1 MAINSLQDLRATAP
15 KNLQGLPDAEL
26 ISAYAENTGQ
36 DAQMLSSV
44 LAPKPAGISSLQQL
58 RDTAPENLRS
68 VPDEQLIV
76 EYANNTGQDAQEVA
90 QLFGLATGKE
100 KSLPMAGLAAGVDQI
115 QGIGYSALAGAA
127 DLVNAEDTAA
137 YLRDQAE
144 AQQYEGYLAGRPEYE
159 RVEDIDSVTGG
170 LGFAA
175 YQIAKQAPLIA
186 ATMVGGSAIAPA
198 LAGTRVAAAAS
209 RVPSML
215 GGGGLSAGATTAQR
229 IAAMDAGGRLAG
241 AAAVGTGIGFGSLYD
256 ASGADGDPDPWKA
269 LAGAPLY
276 GVLESLVPAAVSKSL
291 RLGSEFAGG
300 TATRMLKSGG
310 LGTVTEAGTELAQ
323 TEMEIAYDGTMTA
336 EQKASQRLN
345 AAVTGGVTGGAIS
358 SLGGLKA
365 PSNNVLGEKDLAGDT
380 GDYTDPETGVTY
392 NAEGARKIEMSDE
405 SQAMMDQLPL
415 AESVAE
421 VTPPPQPSLA
431 EMNDAQQQY
440 VAGLNQ
446 ATSGNKSGNAATR
459 RRNKKK
465 LDKLVTQIEQTDP
478 ADTDTVAAIEAEIA
492 DVSLRVEEAEAAV
505 EAKQKLK
512 AFNRAI
518 GSLEVT
524 DTGEIK
530 VLTPLDAAGL
540 AALEEAD
547 PAGYEALSSQ
557 LLLQADEAVSG
568 NEKDLAAIATE
579 AAPVEAV
586 VTEAAPVEAVVTEA
600 APVEAVVTEAA
611 PVEAVVTE
619 AAPVEA
625 ETAETA
631 PVQDDL
637 FDDILD
643 ELELSQI
650 QAVAKKLKAEISSE
664 QGQAAGRASLDGG
677 VLAGLVR
684 MLRSPDKTPT
694 AVVYKEGTAAVD
706 AETTKQ
712 NIEQM
717 RRVYNGVMDLAKAY
731 QAFNN
736 TQANLDKTS
745 SKRDDAGISKI
756 RRQLLE
762 LQKEPPS
769 EARDKKERILRTKAV
784 KLEGGD
790 TRPTET
796 IDRYKNQ
803 ASKQAVAVRAA
814 MDNLIEAA
822 GNNPKNVE
830 AIIAALKTRNE
841 KNRSAVIQKDVYEDM
856 SELLNKTGS
865 PISNQLEFETIIDT
879 NLSGAFAQYKD
890 GTLGRLDVVR
900 GRQTRGSRKDESAG
914 VTGALEKAAAKNGII
929 GILDMVGSF
938 RGNTSGYAKSLT
950 TQIKRVLRSMEADEQ
965 AVKVEFVED
974 NNADG
979 PNYDPATNTISIS
992 KNASQEEI
1000 LHEALHAATQW
1011 WVYQNPES
1019 QQVKDLSRSLD
1030 EIIAFVDNGGISTL
1044 EGLSEPYRNN
1054 AANVVELL
1062 RELRES
1068 DNELDAVLELVAY
1081 GSTMQEFKELEKAI
1095 ASQPSE
1101 GAARWKEQLGIVWK
1115 RIVEL
1120 FKTFL
1125 GVTDTVANN
1134 VLDTTLNILDNATF
1148 DERDANI
1155 GGSQLDMKDRDD
1167 MGEIDS
1173 SGAPIADLY
1182 DTVEKRKGVFGIVST
1197 RFFFGQNWD
1206 KKADAIEAAAG
1217 KFGEL
1222 INEKFPNLARI
1233 SSYIHAMQMIPIKN
1247 RHNLRDYKGDLN
1259 APIAMADRIA
1269 KYIDGQPV
1277 EKVLKLMEI
1286 LDRDS
1291 KDTTPVDMEG
1301 LSNMAGIQAEAN
1313 KLRERIADMVK
1324 YSSEEIRDQFEN
1336 RKFSEFLLYVND
1348 INDVATKSLQLGQLG
1363 KTIKNGRKTMA
1374 LVDFEENKDIMFK
1387 KDMNGDA
1394 IVRDDRF
1401 YEVTVTST
1409 VDGKTYMLMVSKTLH
1424 GELDGQLAITDGVY
1438 TVDTSNEYDI
1448 MPFGGNKNE
1457 VSFRQ
1462 NKNYRE
1468 LIEANKAEK
1477 IATALKNTVAS
1488 IASEHATENL
1498 LDNLA
1503 IDGAATGQVFDTEA
1517 DAEAFYFDGVPT
1529 IARTKDNPLGQQIVV
1544 DYAKAQG
1551 KPAVLAALRTRGTFV
1566 RYPDNVE
1573 RFGEMS
1579 GKIVHGP
1586 MHMAIH
1592 DATDRTPLFNDSAI
1606 GNKYQSAL
1614 RAFKLSKTVLSFGTH
1629 TVNAFS
1635 NVAFLIQQGIPIG
1648 TMKQATA
1655 LMFNHTFNS
1664 EKLTPQERKAMVE
1677 FFASGAMAGNYS
1689 NVEVKKQVISEII
1702 DSIAPVRGDS
1712 PVERATAVI
1721 RMETGRA
1728 KLLKEWAKREGKKR
1742 VGNAIDI
1749 YTAEDNV
1756 FRLAAF
1762 LHHIAENKAA
1772 TGVAEPT
1779 QDMYKNAGRHALDAV
1794 LNYDID
1800 ASAIKA
1806 LRQTVLPFISW
1817 SYAFVGQM
1825 ARMIVRQPWNTVN
1838 LFAVLGLVSA
1848 AFRSEEDD
1856 ELRFNGPSQLDNRLM
1871 NLSFMPHDSIRLPFT
1886 SNDKPVYFKYGDFIP
1901 LNSIAKTN
1909 PTDNDFMGWDWLPTA
1924 LQPSN
1929 PVISIITAINGYDPY
1944 TGNDLTKPMDT
1955 NSTRIWE
1962 VAKVAY
1968 DQIAPPSVTSSALEK
1983 YIAAADGD
1991 LDFAWGEA
1999 DAAMLVMTKVL
2010 GLRLT
2015 TFTQD
2020 AEALSRGF
2028 DVSGAKR
2035 EYQMAVSRLQRATA
2049 RAGDRVAAE
2058 AEFEKEIIRLAN
2070 LYQEKLLDVYKLNP
2084 DGSRKDQ
2091 FNEDGTPRFDPTK
2104 DVAKTIFPEKFNGN
2118 P

>member
-36 DAQMLSSV
+36 DAQMLFSV

-90 QLFGLATGKE
+90 QAFGIATGKE

-127 DLVNAEDTAA
+127 DLVNLEDASA

-159 RVEDIDSVTGG
+159 RVEDIDSAMGG
-170 LGFAA
+170 LGFAG
-175 YQIAKQAPLIA
+175 YQIAKQAPLILA
-186 ATMVGGSAIAPA
+186 SMAGAGALGPA
-198 LAGTRVAAAAS
+198 LAGTRIAAAAS

-241 AAAVGTGIGFGSLYD
+241 AAAVGTGIGFGSLYE

-276 GVLESLVPAAVSKSL
+276 GVLESLVPATVSKSL
-291 RLGSEFAGG
+291 RLGTEFTGSAPV
-300 TATRMLKSGG
+300 RMLKSGG

-323 TEMEIAYDGTMTA
+323 TEMEIAYDGTLTA

-365 PSNNVLGEKDLAGDT
+365 PSNNVLGEKDLASDT
-380 GDYTDPETGVTY
+380 GDYTDPETGVSYT
-392 NAEGARKIEMSDE
+392 EDGARKIEMSDE

-415 AESVAE
+415 AESIAE
-421 VTPPPQPSLA
+421 TTAPPQPSLA

-440 VAGLNQ
+440 VAELNE
-446 ATSGNKSGNAATR
+446 ATRGNKSGNAATR

-465 LDKLVTQIEQTDP
+465 LDKLVAQIEQTDP
-478 ADTDTVAAIEAEIA
+478 ADTGAVAAIEAEIA

-524 DTGEIK
+524 GDGEIK

-547 PAGYEALSSQ
+547 PAGYAVLSSQ
-557 LLLQADEAVSG
+557 LLAQADEATSG

-586 VTEAAPVEAVVTEA
+586 VNEAAPVEAVVTETA
-600 APVEAVVTEAA
+600 PVEAAVTETAPVEAVVET
-611 PVEAVVTE
+611 
-619 AAPVEA
+619 APVEA

-706 AETTKQ
+706 AETTTQ

-717 RRVYNGVMDLAKAY
+717 RRVYDAVMALAKEY

-830 AIIAALKTRNE
+830 AVIAALKARNE

-900 GRQTRGSRKDESAG
+900 GRQTRGSRRDEASG

-965 AVKVEFVED
+965 AVKVEFIED

-1000 LHEALHAATQW
+1000 LHESLHAVTQW

-1030 EIIAFVDNGGISTL
+1030 EIIAFVDGGGISTL

-1115 RIVEL
+1115 RVVEL

-1148 DERDANI
+1148 DERDPNI
-1155 GGSQLDMKDRDD
+1155 GGSALDMKDRDD
-1167 MGEIDS
+1167 MGETDS
-1173 SGAPIADLY
+1173 SGGPIADLY

-1233 SSYIHAMQMIPIKN
+1233 SSYIHAMQMVPIKN
-1247 RHNLRDYKGDLN
+1247 RQNLQDYKGDLN

-1269 KYIDGQPV
+1269 KYIDGQSI
-1277 EKVLKLMEI
+1277 EKVTKLMEI

-1291 KDTTPVDMEG
+1291 GDTTPIDMEG

-1324 YSSEEIRDQFEN
+1324 YSSKEIRDQFEN

-1348 INDVATKSLQLGQLG
+1348 IKDVASKSLQLGQLG
-1363 KTIKNGRKTMA
+1363 KVIKNGRRTMA

-1387 KDMNGDA
+1387 KDMNGDS

-1401 YEVTVTST
+1401 YEVTVTKSS
-1409 VDGKTYMLMVSKTLH
+1409 DGKTYMLMVSKTLH

-1438 TVDTSNEYDI
+1438 TVDTSNEYEI
-1448 MPFGGNKNE
+1448 VPFGGKKNE

-1468 LIEANKAEK
+1468 LLAANKADK
-1477 IATALKNTVAS
+1477 IATALKNTVAA

-1517 DAEAFYFDGVPT
+1517 EAEAFYYDGVPT
-1529 IARTKDNPLGQQIVV
+1529 LARAKDNPLGQQIVV

-1551 KPAVLAALRTRGTFV
+1551 NPSVLAALRTRGTFV

-1586 MHMAIH
+1586 MYMAIH

-1606 GNKYQSAL
+1606 GNQYQSAL
-1614 RAFKLSKTVLSFGTH
+1614 RMFKLAKTVLSVGTH

-1635 NVAFLIQQGIPIG
+1635 NVSFLIQQGIPIG

-1655 LMFNHTFNS
+1655 LMYNHSFDS

-1689 NVEVKKQVISEII
+1689 NVEIKKQVISEII

-1728 KLLKEWAKREGKKR
+1728 KLLKEWAKREAQR
-1742 VGNAIDI
+1742 FVGTAIDV

-1762 LHHIAENKAA
+1762 LHHIAESKAA
-1772 TGVAEPT
+1772 AGVAEPT
-1779 QDMYKNAGRHALDAV
+1779 QEMYKNAGRHALSAV

-1825 ARMIVRQPWNTVN
+1825 ARIIVRQPWNTAN

-1856 ELRFNGPSQLDNRLM
+1856 ELRFSGPSQLDNRLM

-1901 LNSIAKTN
+1901 LSAIAKTN
-1909 PTDNDFMGWDWLPTA
+1909 HTDNDFMGWDWLPTA

-1929 PVISIITAINGYDPY
+1929 PVISIITALSGYDPY

-1968 DQIAPPSVTSSALEK
+1968 DQIAPPAVTSNALEK

-1991 LDFAWGEA
+1991 LDFAWGEI

-2010 GLRLT
+2010 GLRLS
-2015 TFTQD
+2015 TFSQD
-2020 AEALSRGF
+2020 AEAMSRDF
-2028 DVSGAKR
+2028 ETKKAKR
-2035 EYQMAVSRLQRATA
+2035 EYQMAVSRLERETA

-2058 AEFEKEIIRLAN
+2058 AEFEEEIIRLAN
-2070 LYQEKLLDVYKLNP
+2070 LYEEKLLDVYKVNP

-2104 DVAKTIFPEKFNGN
+2104 DVAKAIFPEKFNGN

>member
-90 QLFGLATGKE
+90 QAFGLATGKE

-175 YQIAKQAPLIA
+175 YQISKQAPLIA
-186 ATMVGGSAIAPA
+186 ATMVGGSALAPA

-392 NAEGARKIEMSDE
+392 NSEGARKIEMSDE

-440 VAGLNQ
+440 VAELNQ

-465 LDKLVTQIEQTDP
+465 LDKLLTQIEQTDP
-478 ADTDTVAAIEAEIA
+478 ADTDTVAAIEAKIA

-579 AAPVEAV
+579 ASPVEAVVTETAPVEAV
-586 VTEAAPVEAVVTEA
+586 VTETAPVEAVVET
-600 APVEAVVTEAA
+600 
-611 PVEAVVTE
+611 
-619 AAPVEA
+619 APVEA

-830 AIIAALKTRNE
+830 AVIAALKTRNE

-1068 DNELDAVLELVAY
+1068 DNELDAVLELIAY

-1155 GGSQLDMKDRDD
+1155 GGNQLDMKGRDD
-1167 MGEIDS
+1167 MGETDS

-1233 SSYIHAMQMIPIKN
+1233 SSYIHAMQMVPIKN

-1291 KDTTPVDMEG
+1291 KDTTPVNMEG

-1336 RKFSEFLLYVND
+1336 RKFSEFLIYVND
-1348 INDVATKSLQLGQLG
+1348 IKDVASKSMQLGQLG

-1401 YEVTVTST
+1401 YEVTITKAS
-1409 VDGKTYMLMVSKTLH
+1409 DGKTYTLMVSKTLH

-1438 TVDTSNEYDI
+1438 TVDTSNEYEI
-1448 MPFGGNKNE
+1448 VPFGGNKNE

-1468 LIEANKAEK
+1468 LLEANKAEK
-1477 IATALKNTVAS
+1477 IATALKNTVAA
-1488 IASEHATENL
+1488 IASEHATENF

-1517 DAEAFYFDGVPT
+1517 QAQAFYFSGPSVVGETYQKKQT
-1529 IARTKDNPLGQQIVV
+1529 IVEYADARNSPEILN
-1544 DYAKAQG
+1544 
-1551 KPAVLAALRTRGTFV
+1551 ALRMRGSLV

-1592 DATDRTPLFNDSAI
+1592 DATDRTPLFNKSAL
-1606 GNKYQSAL
+1606 GSKYQLAL
-1614 RAFKLSKTVLSFGTH
+1614 RAFKLAKTVLSVGTH
-1629 TVNAFS
+1629 KVNAFS
-1635 NVAFLIQQGIPIG
+1635 NVAFLVQQNIPMG
-1648 TMKQATA
+1648 TMKQAA
-1655 LMFNHTFNS
+1655 SLLYNHSFNS
-1664 EKLTPQERKAMVE
+1664 EKLTPQERKAVVE

-1689 NVEVKKQVISEII
+1689 NVEIKQQVIAEII
-1702 DSIAPVRGDS
+1702 ANIQPVRGQS
-1712 PVERATAVI
+1712 PIERATLAI
-1721 RMETGRA
+1721 RIETGRA
-1728 KLLKEWAKREGKKR
+1728 KLLAKWAKRKAQR
-1742 VGNAIDI
+1742 FVGTAIDI

-1762 LHHIAENKAA
+1762 LHHIAENKAS

-1779 QDMYKNAGRHALDAV
+1779 QEMYKAAGRYALDAV

-1817 SYAFVGQM
+1817 TYAFVGQM
-1825 ARMIVRQPWNTVN
+1825 ARIIVRQPWNTVN

-1929 PVISIITAINGYDPY
+1929 PLLSIVSAISGYDPY

-2020 AEALSRGF
+2020 AEALSRSF
-2028 DVSGAKR
+2028 DVSGLKR
-2035 EYQMAVSRLQRATA
+2035 EYQMAVSRLERDTA
-2049 RAGDRVAAE
+2049 RAGDQVAAE

-2070 LYQEKLLDVYKLNP
+2070 LYEEKLLDVNKVNP

-2104 DVAKTIFPEKFNGN
+2104 DVAKAIFPEKFNGN

>member
-186 ATMVGGSAIAPA
+186 ATMVGGSALAPA

-229 IAAMDAGGRLAG
+229 IAALDAGGRLAG

-421 VTPPPQPSLA
+421 VTPPPQPNLA

-478 ADTDTVAAIEAEIA
+478 ADTDAVAAIEAEIA

-524 DTGEIK
+524 GTGEIK
-530 VLTPLDAAGL
+530 VLTPLDATGL

-586 VTEAAPVEAVVTEA
+586 VTEAAPVEAVVTE
-600 APVEAVVTEAA
+600 T
-611 PVEAVVTE
+611 
-619 AAPVEA
+619 APVEA

-762 LQKEPPS
+762 LQKELPS

-830 AIIAALKTRNE
+830 AVIAALKTRNE

-900 GRQTRGSRKDESAG
+900 GRQTRGSRKDESSG

-1148 DERDANI
+1148 DERDTNI
-1155 GGSQLDMKDRDD
+1155 GGNQLDMKDRDD
-1167 MGEIDS
+1167 MGETDS

-1233 SSYIHAMQMIPIKN
+1233 SSYIHAMQMVPIKN

-1363 KTIKNGRKTMA
+1363 KTIKNGRRTMA

-1551 KPAVLAALRTRGTFV
+1551 KPAVLAALRMRGTFV

-1614 RAFKLSKTVLSFGTH
+1614 RAFKLSKTVLSVGTH
-1629 TVNAFS
+1629 TVNAVS
-1635 NVAFLIQQGIPIG
+1635 NVSFMIQQDIPIG
-1648 TMKQATA
+1648 TMQQATA
-1655 LMFNHTFNS
+1655 LMYNHAFNS

-1689 NVEVKKQVISEII
+1689 NVEVKKEVISEII

-1728 KLLKEWAKREGKKR
+1728 KLLKEWVKRKGKK
-1742 VGNAIDI
+1742 GIGTAIDI

-1762 LHHIAENKAA
+1762 LHHIAENKATA
-1772 TGVAEPT
+1772 GVAEPT

-1806 LRQTVLPFISW
+1806 LRQTVMPFISW

-1929 PVISIITAINGYDPY
+1929 PLISIITAINGYDPY

-1968 DQIAPPSVTSSALEK
+1968 DQIAPPSVTSSAFEK

-2015 TFTQD
+2015 TYSQD
-2020 AEALSRGF
+2020 SEALSRGF

-2035 EYQMAVSRLQRATA
+2035 EYQMAVSRLERETA
-2049 RAGDRVAAE
+2049 RAGDQVAAE

-2070 LYQEKLLDVYKLNP
+2070 LYQEKLLDVYKVNP

>member
-1 MAINSLQDLRATAP
+1 M
-15 KNLQGLPDAEL
+15 
-26 ISAYAENTGQ
+26 
-36 DAQMLSSV
+36 
-44 LAPKPAGISSLQQL
+44 
-58 RDTAPENLRS
+58 
-68 VPDEQLIV
+68 
-76 EYANNTGQDAQEVA
+76 
-90 QLFGLATGKE
+90 
-100 KSLPMAGLAAGVDQI
+100 
-115 QGIGYSALAGAA
+115 
-127 DLVNAEDTAA
+127 
-137 YLRDQAE
+137 
-144 AQQYEGYLAGRPEYE
+144 
-159 RVEDIDSVTGG
+159 
-170 LGFAA
+170 
-175 YQIAKQAPLIA
+175 
-186 ATMVGGSAIAPA
+186 
-198 LAGTRVAAAAS
+198 
-209 RVPSML
+209 
-215 GGGGLSAGATTAQR
+215 
-229 IAAMDAGGRLAG
+229 
-241 AAAVGTGIGFGSLYD
+241 
-256 ASGADGDPDPWKA
+256 
-269 LAGAPLY
+269 
-276 GVLESLVPAAVSKSL
+276 
-291 RLGSEFAGG
+291 
-300 TATRMLKSGG
+300 
-310 LGTVTEAGTELAQ
+310 
-323 TEMEIAYDGTMTA
+323 
-336 EQKASQRLN
+336 
-345 AAVTGGVTGGAIS
+345 
-358 SLGGLKA
+358 
-365 PSNNVLGEKDLAGDT
+365 
-380 GDYTDPETGVTY
+380 
-392 NAEGARKIEMSDE
+392 
-405 SQAMMDQLPL
+405 
-415 AESVAE
+415 
-421 VTPPPQPSLA
+421 
-431 EMNDAQQQY
+431 
-440 VAGLNQ
+440 
-446 ATSGNKSGNAATR
+446 
-459 RRNKKK
+459 
-465 LDKLVTQIEQTDP
+465 
-478 ADTDTVAAIEAEIA
+478 
-492 DVSLRVEEAEAAV
+492 
-505 EAKQKLK
+505 
-512 AFNRAI
+512 
-518 GSLEVT
+518 
-524 DTGEIK
+524 
-530 VLTPLDAAGL
+530 
-540 AALEEAD
+540 
-547 PAGYEALSSQ
+547 
-557 LLLQADEAVSG
+557 
-568 NEKDLAAIATE
+568 
-579 AAPVEAV
+579 
-586 VTEAAPVEAVVTEA
+586 
-600 APVEAVVTEAA
+600 
-611 PVEAVVTE
+611 
-619 AAPVEA
+619 
-625 ETAETA
+625 
-631 PVQDDL
+631 

-830 AIIAALKTRNE
+830 AVIAALKTRNE

-1068 DNELDAVLELVAY
+1068 DNELDAVLELIAY

-1155 GGSQLDMKDRDD
+1155 GGNQLDMKGRDD
-1167 MGEIDS
+1167 MGETDS

-1233 SSYIHAMQMIPIKN
+1233 SSYIHAMQMVPVKN
-1247 RHNLRDYKGDLN
+1247 RHNLRDYKADLN

-1348 INDVATKSLQLGQLG
+1348 IKDVASKSMQLGQLG
-1363 KTIKNGRKTMA
+1363 KTIKNGRKKMA

-1438 TVDTSNEYDI
+1438 TVDTSNEYEI
-1448 MPFGGNKNE
+1448 APFGGNKNE

-1477 IATALKNTVAS
+1477 IATALKNTVAA
-1488 IASEHATENL
+1488 IASEHATENF

-1614 RAFKLSKTVLSFGTH
+1614 RAFKLSKTVLSLGTH

-1635 NVAFLIQQGIPIG
+1635 NVSFLIQQGIPIG
-1648 TMKQATA
+1648 TMQQATA
-1655 LMFNHTFNS
+1655 LLFNHTFNS

-1689 NVEVKKQVISEII
+1689 NVEIKKQVISEII

-1728 KLLKEWAKREGKKR
+1728 KLLKEWAKRVGKKR

-1762 LHHIAENKAA
+1762 LHHIAKNKAA
-1772 TGVAEPT
+1772 AGVAEPT
-1779 QDMYKNAGRHALDAV
+1779 QEMYKAAGRHALDAV

-1825 ARMIVRQPWNTVN
+1825 ARIIVRQPWNTVN

-1968 DQIAPPSVTSSALEK
+1968 DQIAPPSATSSALKK

-2020 AEALSRGF
+2020 AEALSRSF
-2028 DVSGAKR
+2028 DVSGLKR
-2035 EYQMAVSRLQRATA
+2035 EYQMAVSRLERDTA
-2049 RAGDRVAAE
+2049 RAGDQVAAE

-2070 LYQEKLLDVYKLNP
+2070 LYEEKLLDVDKVNP

-2104 DVAKTIFPEKFNGN
+2104 DVAKAIFPEKFNGN